1 MAIFPL
7 FRVAGTMAAASHG
20 ISLALLGVALTMPA
34 SAIEPKVTRAA
45 YNLFSDQEEQVLG
58 KKFASDT
65 DKKIVALRIPALVSY
80 LETIVKKLGA
90 ETQRPQLL
98 YHISIVDSPQI
109 NAFSQPAGYV
119 YVYRGLLEFAWDES
133 ELAGMLAHE
142 ISHVVARHNMNRL
155 SRYEVAQELAKRA
168 RAQGPKLQLTP
179 VEMTAW
185 EGAFS
190 RSEETEADL
199 LGFYTMLRAG
209 WDPAGLVSAFEGIRA
224 FTGEPDLVSQ
234 ILTTHP
240 ASAERSRYLTTELK
254 IASPPDNLRHD
265 SDAFQVM
272 KRLLKALPPPRG
284 K

>member
-1 MAIFPL
+1 MAIFSL
-7 FRVAGTMAAASHG
+7 FGYLASRLLRITGGVGIAAV
-20 ISLALLGVALTMPA
+20 LAIPA
-34 SAIEPKVTRAA
+34 SGIEPKVTRAA
-45 YNLFSDQEEQVLG
+45 YNLFSDQEEQSLG
-58 KKFASDT
+58 KKFAADT
-65 DKKIVALRIPALVSY
+65 DKRVVALRVPALINY
-80 LETIVKKLGA
+80 LETIVKKLGTQ
-90 ETQRPQLL
+90 TQRPQLV
-98 YHISIVDSPQI
+98 YHVSIVDSPQI
-109 NAFSQPAGYV
+109 NAFSQPAGYI
-119 YVYRGLLEFAWDES
+119 YVYRGLLDFAWDES

-155 SRYEVAQELAKRA
+155 SRYEVAQELAKRS

-179 VEMTAW
+179 AEVSAW
-185 EGAFS
+185 EGGFS

-224 FTGEPDLVSQ
+224 FTGEPDLVSE

-240 ASAERSRYLTTELK
+240 ASAERSRYLSMELQV
-254 IASPPDNLRHD
+254 AGPPDNLRHD

-272 KRLLKALPPPRG
+272 KRLLKALPPPHG